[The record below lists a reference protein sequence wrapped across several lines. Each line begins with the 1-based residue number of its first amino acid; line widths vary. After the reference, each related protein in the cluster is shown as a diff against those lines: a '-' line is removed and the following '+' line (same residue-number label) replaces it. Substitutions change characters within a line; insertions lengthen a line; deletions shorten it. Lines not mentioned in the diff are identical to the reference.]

1 MLLPLLLLQGA
12 PRRTTGAACLAMAVL
27 LAGCA
32 VGPDYVR
39 PSMEVPAAYKEA
51 GPWKTAQPRQ
61 IDSGHNWWQAY
72 GDLTLDHLIEQANQT
87 NQNIRQAE
95 AQYRQALAVA
105 AEARA
110 GFWPTLGIGGGAGR
124 AQTNTNGPKL
134 GNNYTVGVT
143 AGWEPDLWGG
153 IRRSA
158 EAGQA
163 ASQASAADLAAAR
176 LSIQTTLAQ
185 DYMQLRVTDLQLDLY
200 ARTLKAY
207 QRALTLTQ
215 NQYAAGVTLRSDVAL
230 AQSQLSTAQA
240 QALDLQAQRSQLEHA
255 LAILTGKA
263 PAAFSLPPVPSNSEQ
278 TLSLP
283 MQLPAIPT
291 GLPSDLLERRPD
303 IASAERR
310 AAAANANIGV
320 ARAAYFPSLMLSA
333 SGGFDS
339 GSFLQW
345 FNVPGRV
352 WALGAS
358 LAQTV
363 FDGGLR
369 KARDQ
374 QATAAYDAAVAQYK
388 QTVLGG
394 FQEVEDNLATLRILA
409 QEAVAQDQAVQS
421 ARLAANLALAQYR
434 AGTSIYLN
442 VVTAQAL
449 ALSAERT
456 MAQLRG
462 RQLLA
467 SVALIKATG
476 GGWSASQLPAGP
488 SETASRAKSN

>member
-1 MLLPLLLLQGA
+1 M
-12 PRRTTGAACLAMAVL
+12 R
-27 LAGCA
+27 
-32 VGPDYVR
+32 
-39 PSMEVPAAYKEA
+39 
-51 GPWKTAQPRQ
+51 
-61 IDSGHNWWQAY
+61 
-72 GDLTLDHLIEQANQT
+72 
-87 NQNIRQAE
+87 
-95 AQYRQALAVA
+95 
-105 AEARA
+105 
-110 GFWPTLGIGGGAGR
+110 
-124 AQTNTNGPKL
+124 
-134 GNNYTVGVT
+134 
-143 AGWEPDLWGG
+143 
-153 IRRSA
+153 
-158 EAGQA
+158 
-163 ASQASAADLAAAR
+163 
-176 LSIQTTLAQ
+176 
-185 DYMQLRVTDLQLDLY
+185 
-200 ARTLKAY
+200 
-207 QRALTLTQ
+207 
-215 NQYAAGVTLRSDVAL
+215 
-230 AQSQLSTAQA
+230 
-240 QALDLQAQRSQLEHA
+240 
-255 LAILTGKA
+255 
-263 PAAFSLPPVPSNSEQ
+263 
-278 TLSLP
+278 
-283 MQLPAIPT
+283 LPAVPT

-303 IASAERR
+303 IAGAERR
-310 AAAANANIGV
+310 AAAANAEIGV

-339 GSFLQW
+339 ASFLQW

-358 LAQTV
+358 LAQTI

-374 QATAAYDAAVAQYK
+374 QAMAAYDAAVAQYK

-421 ARLAANLALAQYR
+421 ARLAATLALAQYR